1 MVLLP
6 MLWLPPV
13 VAAQTP
19 AVIPLA
25 SEPHHHLVFHNQYV
39 NLYQVEVAPHDS
51 VVLHRH
57 DFDAISIMMSNTHVT
72 VYAPGK
78 PEARRQVIDGQIR
91 LQPQGYVHSTL
102 IDGGA
107 PYRNLTIEL
116 LFPQEK
122 ARNLCAEVIA
132 TQPLDCPDAQDA
144 RPREAQMERPQFETS
159 RTSVTLIR
167 ILPHQDVT
175 LGEPGRAELIIVMDE
190 DVAVKGDGSSTQKLL
205 HSGNFVWLDKG
216 TATLIFKNNGTKEA
230 RLISF
235 KLRPMESAEA
245 HQQ

>member
-1 MVLLP
+1 MFLLP
-6 MLWLPPV
+6 MLWLSPV

-57 DFDAISIMMSNTHVT
+57 DFDAISIMMSDTHVT

-78 PEARRQVIDGQIR
+78 PEAQRQVIDGQIR

-116 LFPQEK
+116 LLPQEG
-122 ARNLCAEVIA
+122 ARNLCAAVIA
-132 TQPLDCPDAQDA
+132 TQPLDCPGAQDA
-144 RPREAQMERPQFETS
+144 RPHEAHMERPQFETN

-167 ILPHQDVT
+167 VLPHQDVT
-175 LGEPGRAELIIVMDE
+175 LGEPGRAELIVVMDE
-190 DVAVKGDGSSTQKLL
+190 DVAVEGDGSGTQHLL

-216 TATLIFKNNGTKEA
+216 TATLIFKNKGAKEA

-235 KLRPMESAEA
+235 KLRPIESAEA
-245 HQQ
+245 RQQ